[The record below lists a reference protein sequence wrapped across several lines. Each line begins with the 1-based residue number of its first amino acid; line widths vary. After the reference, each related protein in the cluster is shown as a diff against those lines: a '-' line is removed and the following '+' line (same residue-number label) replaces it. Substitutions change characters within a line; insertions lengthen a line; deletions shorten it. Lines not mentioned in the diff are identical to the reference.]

1 MSQVDQQRDRYTCL
15 NAHVNTLTEKS
26 FVIFVTFSPRAPVSS
41 TVRLPPLCHTHPL
54 HPAAVCTY
62 THTQLSVGLGLCTA
76 FLNIEIQWYRIRG
89 TQRTRHGPN

>member
-54 HPAAVCTY
+54 HPAAVCTD
-62 THTQLSVGLGLCTA
+62 THTHTTISGLGFVHC
-76 FLNIEIQWYRIRG
+76 FSKQKYSG
-89 TQRTRHGPN
+89 TG